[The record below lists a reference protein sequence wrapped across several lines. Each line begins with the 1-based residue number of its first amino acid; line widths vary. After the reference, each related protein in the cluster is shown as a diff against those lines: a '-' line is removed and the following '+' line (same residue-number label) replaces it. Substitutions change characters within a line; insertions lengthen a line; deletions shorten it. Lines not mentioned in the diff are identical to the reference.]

1 MADSLAQMQ
10 ALFEQHLSALPLEV
24 AQQLRAEAQAIR
36 DADQQRRAAEAE
48 QEREESSREA
58 TRRDKLLMS
67 KTKQNSA
74 IRTLTIVTDK
84 TPTNR
89 AKKLLNPARLAL
101 TTLLNGAPT
110 GENQA
115 KLERFLTVVQELL
128 QGGRQ
133 GLPNAGY
140 VGKTRCTRLLDALQA
155 ELQLRPEDVDDDPED
170 DPVVGPGG
178 QLVLWRPDQDDE
190 PEEDEPDDFA
200 AVERPQKSPDEF
212 PGTPQPVVDVRCA
225 QHASRGGRV
234 YLLTDSIP
242 YRDAGVQGHH
252 GHRQAA

>member
-1 MADSLAQMQ
+1 MKITHGEAVAWSHTIRSTDVLHARRV
-10 ALFEQHLSALPLEV
+10 ASALPPEV
-24 AQQLRAEAQAIR
+24 AQQVRAQAQAIR
-36 DADQQRRAAEAE
+36 DADHQQRAAEAE

-58 TRRDKLLMS
+58 RRRDKLLMS
-67 KTKQNSA
+67 KATDNGA
-74 IRTLTIVTDK
+74 IRALTIVAEK

-89 AKKLLNPARLAL
+89 AKKLLDPARLAL
-101 TTLLNGAPT
+101 TTLLSGAPT

-115 KLERFLTVVQELL
+115 KLERFLTVVQELH
-128 QGGRQ
+128 Q
-133 GLPNAGY
+133 GLPKTGFL
-140 VGKTRCTRLLDALQA
+140 GKKRCTRLLDALQA

-190 PEEDEPDDFA
+190 PEEDEPDDSA

-234 YLLTDSIP
+234 CLS
-242 YRDAGVQGHH
+242 
-252 GHRQAA
+252 